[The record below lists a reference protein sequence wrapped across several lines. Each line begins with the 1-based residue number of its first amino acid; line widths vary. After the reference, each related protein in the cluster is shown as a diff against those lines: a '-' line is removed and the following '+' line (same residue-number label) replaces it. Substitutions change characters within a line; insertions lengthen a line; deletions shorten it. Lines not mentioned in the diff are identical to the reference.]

1 MSTPIVVLASFAG
14 GVGKTTLTH
23 ALAVACA
30 EFGKKALV
38 IDLDSSGALTFKLGH
53 ERTRENVINCDE
65 RFDLRPHTAT
75 DSLTTLIAEIPEK
88 YDLVLVDS
96 APLFTAEFEQVLKA
110 ARLVISPVRESIHS
124 LRGALAVMK
133 LTSAPCKAL
142 PYFGANGSE
151 LAQLVAAELN
161 LIDGE
166 ISISVDVLVAEA
178 KTTSVLTN
186 NKSCNVA
193 QQYRDAAYSIL
204 EELKIFQSAIRLV
217 RTRSRFTRSVFSA
230 TGELLV
236 FGLSA
241 VGALLTG
248 AIFLATFMRPVEP
261 AGILNLVNNESEEE

>member
-53 ERTRENVINCDE
+53 ERTRENVINCAE

-75 DSLTTLIAEIPEK
+75 DSLPTLIAEIPGK

-96 APLFTAEFEQVLKA
+96 APLFTPDLELVLKA
-110 ARLVISPVRESIHS
+110 AQLVISPVRESIHS
-124 LRGALAVMK
+124 LRGALGIMK
-133 LTSAPCKAL
+133 ITSAPCKAL
-142 PYFGANGSE
+142 PFFAADNSE
-151 LAQLVAAELN
+151 LAKLITTELN

-166 ISISVDVLVAEA
+166 ISIAAEVLLAEA
-178 KTTSVLTN
+178 KTISVLSDDKN
-186 NKSCNVA
+186 SEIA

-204 EELKIFQSAIRLV
+204 EELKIF
-217 RTRSRFTRSVFSA
+217 
-230 TGELLV
+230 
-236 FGLSA
+236 
-241 VGALLTG
+241 
-248 AIFLATFMRPVEP
+248 
-261 AGILNLVNNESEEE
+261 